1 MVIDF
6 EQGSLTEY
14 EESVVLPAVIKIL
27 HKKVGVKKATTNRMI
42 GNKLAAKGIISTP
55 LVIRRII
62 HYIRIH
68 NLIVNLIANSGGYY
82 VAKKWDEVEKYV
94 RSLRGRARS
103 IMDVAE
109 SYN

>member
-42 GNKLAAKGIISTP
+42 GNKLAAKGIIST
-55 LVIRRII
+55 L
-62 HYIRIH
+62 
-68 NLIVNLIANSGGYY
+68 NLIANSGGYY